1 MLFDDLVEFSVENAA
16 DLSYRT
22 SIATFDAISSPE
34 LISLAFDC
42 FQQLEASGLEFW
54 VTGGWVADLQLGRVL
69 RDHDDLDLFVRAG
82 GEEVQSRLQA
92 SNDFQFL
99 PMNEARVARGEMVV
113 LFRERLPIDIAMVS
127 SYGETGSVWDDW
139 FEFNRAG
146 LEERKRR
153 IVWNDRDVA
162 LRCLSP
168 ELHYLFK
175 LAGLKHFASEYRN
188 KDLADIRALLPLLN
202 LERLEEAKA
211 SWKTKTA
218 SNSPAP
224 IG

>member
-1 MLFDDLVEFSVENAA
+1 MLFDDLVEFEVENAA

-22 SIATFDAISSPE
+22 SIATYDAIAAPE

-42 FQQLEASGLEFW
+42 FTQLEASGLEFW

-69 RDHDDLDLFVRAG
+69 RDHEDVDLFVRAG
-82 GEEVQSRLQA
+82 NDDVLRRLRPN
-92 SNDFQFL
+92 SDFQIL
-99 PMNEARVARGEMVV
+99 PMNETRVTRGEMVV
-113 LFRERLPIDIAMVS
+113 LFRERLPIDVAIIS
-127 SYGETGSVWDDW
+127 SNGETGSVWDSW
-139 FEFNRAG
+139 FEFDLAG

-153 IVWNDRDVA
+153 IVWNDREVA

-175 LAGLKHFASEYRN
+175 LAGLKHFKSDYRN
-188 KDLADIRALLPLLN
+188 KDLADIRSLLPLLN
-202 LERLEEAKA
+202 LERLEVAKM
-211 SWKTKTA
+211 SWRDQAA